1 MRSEKL
7 KQLVKDK
14 VPLKFRI
21 KNEKQFKELREFMYA
36 LDVFLKGETFDYLD
50 KDILAEG
57 GEAFYLFSSIDD
69 FEKYSMS
76 ICVRNHDG
84 CCFSKKEAKEFDIIN
99 DRIIQECK
107 WSNLKKL
114 VEDKTVLGFV
124 VKDEK
129 QGQEIQEFLFSL
141 DVGWHFGAKEMMV
154 LAGRNL
160 ICAFKNKT
168 YCMYCDDNPG
178 FLRYDPKEFDFEND
192 RLIEEEEK
200 TRTTTEYS
208 LYEREMLEQVSKILT
223 NIKEDRESRKE
234 LWTRHPCCSDNTG
247 VGSQTRYTWRDGN
260 APYPFHTY

>member
-21 KNEKQFKELREFMYA
+21 NCPSQSRELQDFMFA
-36 LDVFLKGETFDYLD
+36 LDVGWAYDGAKVLQHLDASFL
-50 KDILAEG
+50 
-57 GEAFYLFSSIDD
+57 FYRAYDVNGLIQSSDD
-69 FEKYSMS
+69 SDFYN
-76 ICVRNHDG
+76 R
-84 CCFSKKEAKEFDIIN
+84 EAKEFDIIN

-107 WSNLKKL
+107 WPNLKKL